1 MFEEEGIVLIMEP
14 VDERDL
20 RKFILT
26 IPQSIYKRK
35 EISLQY
41 GAAIGEGYT
50 SIIEEI
56 ISVHI
61 APEVITAIGY
71 VREETA

>member
-26 IPQSIYKRK
+26 IPQSVYKKKKFPYNMER
-35 EISLQY
+35 L
-41 GAAIGEGYT
+41 
-50 SIIEEI
+50 
-56 ISVHI
+56 
-61 APEVITAIGY
+61 
-71 VREETA
+71 